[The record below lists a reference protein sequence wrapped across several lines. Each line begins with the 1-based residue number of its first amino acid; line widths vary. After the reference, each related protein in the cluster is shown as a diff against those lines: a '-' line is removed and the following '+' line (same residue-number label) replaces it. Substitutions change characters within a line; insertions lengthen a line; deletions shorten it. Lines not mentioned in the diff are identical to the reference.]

1 MTNAKF
7 SAMRLNPRNIV
18 KLIEDH
24 FRFHPETEIT
34 TEERGLA
41 ERLIFQI
48 QRHFRLL
55 VFKKKKN

>member
-34 TEERGLA
+34 AEERGLA

-48 QRHFRLL
+48 QFNN
-55 VFKKKKN
+55 K